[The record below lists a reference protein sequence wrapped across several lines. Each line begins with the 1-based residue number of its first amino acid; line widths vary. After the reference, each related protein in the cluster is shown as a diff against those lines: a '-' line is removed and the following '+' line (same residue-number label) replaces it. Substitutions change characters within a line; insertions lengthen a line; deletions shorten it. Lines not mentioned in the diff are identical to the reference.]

1 MGVSKMTRNF
11 QVTVPRDV
19 RDVKRLK
26 EGDRV
31 VFAIDGE
38 RVELHKIDEDAIAA
52 AAGLWKD
59 TGETGAEYEQRM
71 RRPWTKRLP
80 RRFR

>member
-1 MGVSKMTRNF
+1 MTRNF
-11 QVTVPRDV
+11 QVTIPRDV
-19 RDVKRLK
+19 REAKRLK

-59 TGETGAEYEQRM
+59 TGETGAEYE
-71 RRPWTKRLP
+71 RRIRRVWAKRLP

>member
-1 MGVSKMTRNF
+1 MTRNF
-11 QVTVPRDV
+11 QVTIPRDV
-19 RDVKRLK
+19 RDAKRLK

-31 VFAIDGE
+31 IFAIDGE
-38 RVELHKIDEDAIAA
+38 RVELHKIEEDAVAA

-59 TGETGAEYEQRM
+59 TEETGAEYERRM
-71 RRPWTKRLP
+71 RHAWTKRLR